1 MDKVHTLM
9 KSHHLQVIEQPVGV
23 LNLEDILALAAVT
36 NDPAILVANKKYAFV
51 CPVGWLGLAR
61 LIWAWTQVLGL
72 TESAPCPWDLVSYL
86 GHAFGL
92 VND

>member
-9 KSHHLQVIEQPVGV
+9 KSHGLQVIEQPVGV

-51 CPVGWLGLAR
+51 YCPVGWLGLAR
-61 LIWAWTQVLGL
+61 VIWAWTQVLGL
-72 TESAPCPWDLVSYL
+72 TEVCSMSL
-86 GHAFGL
+86 GPGQLSETCFWSGE
-92 VND
+92 